1 MHFLDENDDPNWI
14 FKDEDLSDK
23 LSKQKEME
31 KQNIINDL
39 ESKTAEERHA
49 TVQLEKAGII
59 SWYHR
64 SDEANLERLKSNKYE
79 EQLSSDRINNIK
91 EILLQDENYIEMCE
105 RQGVPLENIMKGLV
119 DEQPEDTG
127 YSQED
132 QDREDEGLDDP
143 DINGDY
149 KEN

>member
-1 MHFLDENDDPNWI
+1 
-14 FKDEDLSDK
+14 
-23 LSKQKEME
+23 
-31 KQNIINDL
+31 
-39 ESKTAEERHA
+39 
-49 TVQLEKAGII
+49 GII